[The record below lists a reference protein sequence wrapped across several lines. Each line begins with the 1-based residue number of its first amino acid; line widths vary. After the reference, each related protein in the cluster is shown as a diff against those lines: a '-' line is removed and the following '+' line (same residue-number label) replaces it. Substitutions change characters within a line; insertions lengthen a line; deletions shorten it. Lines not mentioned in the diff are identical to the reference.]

1 MNSIKK
7 ILAAA
12 VIIIAI
18 ILFSSCYTVTEGH
31 QALLLRLG
39 QLQKNANTNQAK
51 VMLPGLHFKI
61 PFIETAQDFDTRLQT
76 LDITSSR
83 IVTAE
88 KKYVIVDYYVKWR
101 ITNLEKFY
109 TSTSGDYQQAGNLLQ
124 QQLNDILRAQFGQKT
139 IAEVVSQDRLQIM
152 AELLKQANNGTNSL
166 GIEVTDVRI
175 KQIDLPETVTN
186 TVYQQMQAERE
197 RVATQHR
204 SQGQATAN
212 ALRAQAD
219 ANVSIT
225 IAKAEE
231 AAAQLKANGN
241 ATAAKIYADAYN
253 QDPQFY
259 AFYRSML
266 AYQAAFASKD
276 DILIL
281 RPNSEF
287 FKYFNEVGSAPAAT
301 LPTQVKQ

>member
-7 ILAAA
+7 VLGAV
-12 VIIIAI
+12 VIIVVIL
-18 ILFSSCYTVTEGH
+18 LFSSCYTVTEGH
-31 QALLLRLG
+31 KALLLRLG
-39 QLQKNANTNQAK
+39 QLQKNPNTDQVK
-51 VMLPGLHFKI
+51 IMLPGLHFKI
-61 PFIETAQDFDTRLQT
+61 PFIEAALDFDTRLQT

-101 ITNLEKFY
+101 ITNLAKFY
-109 TSTSGDYQQAGNLLQ
+109 TSTGGNYQQAGNLLQ
-124 QQLNDILRAQFGQKT
+124 QQLNDILRAQFGQRT
-139 IAEVVSQDRLQIM
+139 IVEVVSQDRLQIM
-152 AELLKQANNGTNSL
+152 AELLKQANNGASSL
-166 GIEVTDVRI
+166 GIDVTDVRI
-175 KQIDLPETVTN
+175 KQIELPETVTN

-212 ALRAQAD
+212 AIRAEAD
-219 ANVSIT
+219 ANVSLIL
-225 IAKAEE
+225 AKAEE
-231 AAAQLKANGN
+231 HAAQLKADGN

-259 AFYRSML
+259 EFYRSML
-266 AYQAAFASKD
+266 AYQATFASKN

-281 RPNSEF
+281 RPDSEF
-287 FKYFNEVGSAPAAT
+287 FKYFNEVGSANSST
-301 LPTQVKQ
+301 NNTVKQ